1 MADEKKVL
9 KSIRANPTA
18 FDRLAAIAK
27 EGGLDQGAALEALLN
42 TWDVQAAKG
51 MVPERAAD
59 VADFDAHVQGI
70 QAAFLRSLEL
80 AQSAESRAR
89 VSYQAQLDAM
99 SATIARL
106 QAEIEHMTGER
117 DRLASKLAHCEVE
130 CLNAEKRVTELE
142 KGRKLEAL
150 LESLADKLDAP
161 TLPESK
167 PKRGRRA
174 KGAET
179 DSITPEAETEA
190 ANPTN

>member
-1 MADEKKVL
+1 MAEEKKVL

-99 SATIARL
+99 SATITRQ
-106 QAEIEHMTGER
+106 QAEIERLTGQR
-117 DRLASKLAHCEVE
+117 DAWVQKGGELLKR
-130 CLNAEKRVTELE
+130 AEAAEARVTELE

-161 TLPESK
+161 TLPEAK
-167 PKRGRRA
+167 PKRGRRKA
-174 KGAET
+174 
-179 DSITPEAETEA
+179 EA
-190 ANPTN
+190 AEAVTDEAATE

>member
-106 QAEIEHMTGER
+106 QAELEEER
-117 DRLASKLAHCEVE
+117 KRYAALSEVAHAATEGR
-130 CLNAEKRVTELE
+130 KRMEERVMELE

-167 PKRGRRA
+167 PKRGRKA
-174 KGAET
+174 K
-179 DSITPEAETEA
+179 AETEPEPGVA
-190 ANPTN
+190 LTEPIE

>member
-89 VSYQAQLDAM
+89 VSYAAQLEAM
-99 SATIARL
+99 SATVTRL
-106 QAEIEHMTGER
+106 QAELEQTR
-117 DRLASKLAHCEVE
+117 QAWNRT
-130 CLNAEKRVTELE
+130 AEKLVHAEDRAKAAEARVTELE

-174 KGAET
+174 KGAEM
-179 DSITPEAETEA
+179 DSITPDPQNET
-190 ANPTN
+190 PTE

>member
-99 SATIARL
+99 SATITRL
-106 QAEIEHMTGER
+106 QAELTETRVKLDESE
-117 DRLASKLAHCEVE
+117 LARVQAVE
-130 CLNAEKRVTELE
+130 FMHKAQARVVELE

-167 PKRGRRA
+167 PKRGRRV
-174 KGAET
+174 KGAEM
-179 DSITPEAETEA
+179 DSITPDQNET
-190 ANPTN
+190 PTE

>member
-89 VSYQAQLDAM
+89 VSYAAQLEAM
-99 SATIARL
+99 SATVTRL
-106 QAEIEHMTGER
+106 QADLEAER
-117 DRLASKLAHCEVE
+117 KHSASLASRAQELRER
-130 CLNAEKRVTELE
+130 AERAEARVMELE

-150 LESLADKLDAP
+150 LESLADRLDAP

-167 PKRGRRA
+167 PKRGRKVKA
-174 KGAET
+174 DA
-179 DSITPEAETEA
+179 ATEA
-190 ANPTN
+190 DAQTDAPTA